1 MSEEQDEQGRSPPP
15 ITLADVLEVSEKV
28 DSPVVT
34 SSDIAERT
42 GCSQDSA
49 RQKLEQLHEQGE
61 IERQEYPDRIVYW
74 RPDAA
79 DPSPVDPEDPFF
91 TDLPTFSS
99 GRGDLSSSVDELLY
113 GDEA

>member
-1 MSEEQDEQGRSPPP
+1 MSEERDEQERSAQTVTP
-15 ITLADVLEVSEKV
+15 ADVLGVFEEV

-91 TDLPTFSS
+91 MDLPTFSS
-99 GRGDLSSSVDELLY
+99 GRGDLSSSVDELVY